1 MGDFFQNGVI
11 TTFQDLG
18 PRDYDR
24 IEAELA
30 SFAHTRALA
39 LVLPCLYSELQGP
52 ALPRIVDELA
62 RVRYVDRIVVSLGS
76 AGEAEFRDAVAFF
89 SRLPQTVRVLWND
102 GPRVQR
108 LKGMMREYNLFLG
121 EPGKGLAA
129 WMAYGYVLSDPD
141 LRVIALHDCDIVTYD
156 RMLLHR
162 LVYPIVN
169 PLLDYEF
176 CKGYYARVSGR
187 LYGRATRIFVTP
199 LIRALQ
205 RIVGHTPYLTYLDS
219 FRYPLAGEFCMNA
232 DVARINRIPSD
243 WGLEVGTLSEVF
255 RNYSTRRVCQV
266 DLGIDYEHKH
276 QDVGL
281 GDPGKGLMRMAREIA
296 RAVFHALAADG
307 TKLSTSFF
315 RTLRAAYLRCA
326 QNAIRQFAD
335 LSTLEGLAYDR
346 HAEDVLAEEFVR
358 MLETAGEEFIANPFG
373 SPQIPTWNR
382 VSSAMPDVFDRI
394 RAEVDADNRA

>member
-11 TTFQDLG
+11 TTFQSLG
-18 PRDYDR
+18 PRDDER
-24 IEAELA
+24 LEAELA
-30 SFAHTRALA
+30 SFAATRALA

-76 AGEAEFRDAVAFF
+76 ADESQFRDAVRFF
-89 SRLPQTVRVLWND
+89 SRLPQTVRILWND
-102 GPRVQR
+102 GPRLER
-108 LKGMMREYNLFLG
+108 LKGAMREHNLFLG

-141 LRVIALHDCDIVTYD
+141 LRIIALHDCDIVTYD
-156 RMLLHR
+156 RILLHR
-162 LVYPIVN
+162 LVYPILN

-199 LIRALQ
+199 LVRALQ
-205 RIVGHTPYLTYLDS
+205 KILGHTDYLAYLDS
-219 FRYPLAGEFCMNA
+219 FRYPLSGEFCMNA

-255 RNYSTRRVCQV
+255 RNYANRRICQV

-276 QDVGL
+276 QEAGE

-296 RAVFHALAADG
+296 RAMFHAVASEGAQ
-307 TKLSTSFF
+307 LSTSFF

-326 QNAIRQFAD
+326 QDAIRQFAD
-335 LSTLEGLAYDR
+335 LSAMNGLPYDR
-346 HAEDVLAEEFVR
+346 HAEDVLAEQFVR
-358 MLETAGEEFIANPFG
+358 MLETAGEEFLANPFG
-373 SPQIPTWNR
+373 SPQIPNWNR

-394 RAEVDADNRA
+394 RTEVDADNVA